1 MLELFLHDEFCG
13 IEQLDQENLILES
26 LLLLL
31 QLKMVVN
38 LSVLHDFIYD
48 QIDFLVLNV
57 ELEHILHEEYIDD
70 VLHVKIWKRK
80 IFLFLIQILIEYFI
94 LIQLNLK
101 MFLSILQSE

>member
-13 IEQLDQENLILES
+13 IEQLEHESLILES

-38 LSVLHDFIYD
+38 LSVLHDSICD
-48 QIDFLVLNV
+48 LDELLVLNV
-57 ELEHILHEEYIDD
+57 EFEHILHEEYIDD
-70 VLHVKIWKRK
+70 VLHAIIWKRK
-80 IFLFLIQILIEYFI
+80 ILLFLIQILIEYFI

-101 MFLSILQSE
+101 MFLSILLSE

>member
-31 QLKMVVN
+31 QLKRVVN
-38 LSVLHDFIYD
+38 LSVLHDSIYD

-57 ELEHILHEEYIDD
+57 EFEHILHEEYIDD
-70 VLHVKIWKRK
+70 VLHAIIWKRK